1 MMNDAPVVI
10 QNYKVHTYIRT
21 YAQREDEGGERERE
35 ERERGKK
42 VFYLQGGGKDKLNTA
57 AANHQPSPDPCSSSE

>member
-35 ERERGKK
+35 REKREREREGRR
-42 VFYLQGGGKDKLNTA
+42 
-57 AANHQPSPDPCSSSE
+57 CSTCRVEERTN